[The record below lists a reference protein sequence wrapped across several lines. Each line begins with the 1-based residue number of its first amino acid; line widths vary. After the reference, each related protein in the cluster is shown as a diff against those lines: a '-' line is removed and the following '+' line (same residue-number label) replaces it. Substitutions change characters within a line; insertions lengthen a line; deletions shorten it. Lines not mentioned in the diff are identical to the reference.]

1 MDRHL
6 TGHWGEEKAATFLRR
21 RGYKIIGMNYACR
34 MGEIDIIARNRKF
47 IVFAEV
53 KLRKSAA
60 FAEAREF
67 VTIAKQERIKTTAAM
82 WLSENETSLQPRFDV
97 IEIYAPEGPESRDVS
112 IRHIEDAFQ

>member
-1 MDRHL
+1 MDRRL
-6 TGHWGEEKAATFLRR
+6 TGRWGEEKAAAFLRR
-21 RGYKIIGMNYACR
+21 KGYKIIGMNYACR

-47 IVFAEV
+47 IIFAEV

-67 VTIAKQERIKTTAAM
+67 VTIAKQERIKITAAV

-97 IEIYAPEGPESRDVS
+97 IEIYAPEGPESRNVN

>member
-6 TGHWGEEKAATFLRR
+6 TGRWGEEKAAAFLRR
-21 RGYKIIGMNYACR
+21 KGYKIIGMNYACR

-60 FAEAREF
+60 FATPF
-67 VTIAKQERIKTTAAM
+67 KVFDSLINILIITHIDTTF
-82 WLSENETSLQPRFDV
+82 P
-97 IEIYAPEGPESRDVS
+97 
-112 IRHIEDAFQ
+112 RHISRQKHDIKHDM